1 MEILNVSEQQ
11 AEQTHGEGGS
21 VGTEPAVPIS
31 SSDTASSGAASSDMG
46 APVTASA
53 PETTPSEAPAIAPDH
68 EAPPKDDT
76 PEETPKE
83 TPKIG
88 AVGMDAVKAQTDASK
103 LNESFLTGRL
113 LVKSPGKRGW
123 QSGSQS
129 AKVES
134 EPVSAGSGMPRFAGI
149 AALVALAVLAGAVS
163 GAMATIGVMHFVAVD
178 AAVTSGSQAVEASV
192 SRIDADILALKADL
206 EHATKTS
213 LSQFNK
219 ANDRLDKI
227 EKAQTEPAAKLA
239 KLGEAMDRLHIPP
252 AAPATAAAATPAAT
266 RDITGSVP
274 PAQAQANTT
283 AAAASS
289 AASAPPAPA
298 TPPKTEVA
306 RLPTVDGWV
315 LRNVNRG
322 GALIEGRQGLYEV
335 YAGDPVPGLGKVD
348 AIRKQDGRWVVVTT
362 KGLVV
367 AR

>member
-31 SSDTASSGAASSDMG
+31 SSDTASSDAG

-53 PETTPSEAPAIAPDH
+53 PETTPGEAPAIAPDH

-76 PEETPKE
+76 PKETPKE

-88 AVGMDAVKAQTDASK
+88 TVGTDAVKAQTDASK

-134 EPVSAGSGMPRFAGI
+134 EPISAGSGMPRFAGI

-274 PAQAQANTT
+274 PAQANP
-283 AAAASS
+283 AAASS
-289 AASAPPAPA
+289 AASAPPAAA

-348 AIRKQDGRWVVVTT
+348 AIRKQDGRWVVITT

>member
-1 MEILNVSEQQ
+1 MEILNVNEQQ

-21 VGTEPAVPIS
+21 VGMEPAVPMS
-31 SSDTASSGAASSDMG
+31 SSDTASSDTASSDAG
-46 APVTASA
+46 APVTASG
-53 PETTPSEAPAIAPDH
+53 PETTPGEAPAIAPDH
-68 EAPPKDDT
+68 EAPKDDT

-88 AVGMDAVKAQTDASK
+88 TVGMDAVKAQTDASK

-163 GAMATIGVMHFVAVD
+163 GAMATIGVMHFVAAD
-178 AAVTSGSQAVEASV
+178 AAVTGGSQAVEASV

-239 KLGEAMDRLHIPP
+239 KLSEAMDRLHIPP
-252 AAPATAAAATPAAT
+252 AAPATAAVATPAAT
-266 RDITGSVP
+266 RDITGSVT
-274 PAQAQANTT
+274 PAQAQANAN

-289 AASAPPAPA
+289 AASVPPAPA
-298 TPPKTEVA
+298 PPKTEAA

-315 LRNVNRG
+315 LRDVKRG

-348 AIRKQDGRWVVVTT
+348 AIRKQDGRWVVVTS

>member
-31 SSDTASSGAASSDMG
+31 SSDTASSDAG

-53 PETTPSEAPAIAPDH
+53 PETTPGEAPAIAPDH

-88 AVGMDAVKAQTDASK
+88 TVGTDAVKAQTDASK

-227 EKAQTEPAAKLA
+227 EKAQAEPSSKLA
-239 KLGEAMDRLHIPP
+239 KLSEAMDRLRVAPP
-252 AAPATAAAATPAAT
+252 AAPIAAAAATPAVAK
-266 RDITGSVP
+266 DATGSVTP
-274 PAQAQANTT
+274 SSAT
-283 AAAASS
+283 AAVAPSASS
-289 AASAPPAPA
+289 APSVPAA
-298 TPPKTEVA
+298 APKTEVA

-315 LRNVNRG
+315 LRDINHG

-335 YAGDPVPGLGKVD
+335 YAGDPVPGLGRVD
-348 AIRKQDGRWVVVTT
+348 AIRKQDGRWVVITS

>member
-31 SSDTASSGAASSDMG
+31 SSDTASSDAG

-53 PETTPSEAPAIAPDH
+53 PETTPGEAPAIAPDH

-88 AVGMDAVKAQTDASK
+88 TVGTDAVKAQTDASK

-134 EPVSAGSGMPRFAGI
+134 EPISAGSGMPRFAGI

-274 PAQAQANTT
+274 PAQANP
-283 AAAASS
+283 AAASS
-289 AASAPPAPA
+289 AASAPPAAA

-348 AIRKQDGRWVVVTT
+348 AIRKQDGRWVVITT